1 MTDGVINMSVVAEL
15 LDLCDDGDTELIVD
29 LIEMFL
35 EDGPDRVREVREGLE
50 TEDWERVERAAHS
63 LKGSSGNLG
72 ASKVQDVS
80 EALQLASRLDIQ
92 TPDAKRIRQLSEEL
106 RKNYDDADRALREL
120 LAQYS
125 R

>member
-80 EALQLASRLDIQ
+80 EALQLASRQGIQ
-92 TPDAKRIRQLSEEL
+92 TPDGKRIRQLSEEL